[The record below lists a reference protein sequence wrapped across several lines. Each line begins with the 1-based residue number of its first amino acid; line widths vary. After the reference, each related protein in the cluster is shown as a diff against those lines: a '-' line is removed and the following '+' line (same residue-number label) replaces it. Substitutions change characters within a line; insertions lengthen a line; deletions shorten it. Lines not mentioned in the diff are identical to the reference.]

1 MSALAKFYASRGMD
15 LADDGLPARANGMA
29 LAASS
34 TSNLAVLR
42 RKTEGEVKEAHQGE
56 FKVDDKVARKDKS
69 ARAYTSALDVLETVN
84 SGLVDVFD
92 RLQRAETMRD
102 QLIAECEQQDEKMHQ
117 FESALDGARTRYEA
131 AESQNSDLAERLISE
146 TARASVL
153 EQRVAHADEALE
165 EADTRIEELEEVCK
179 VLHDGIYTVF
189 GTGSPTQ
196 KALST
201 LSK

>member
-69 ARAYTSALDVLETVN
+69 ARAYTSALDVLE
-84 SGLVDVFD
+84 
-92 RLQRAETMRD
+92 
-102 QLIAECEQQDEKMHQ
+102 
-117 FESALDGARTRYEA
+117 
-131 AESQNSDLAERLISE
+131 
-146 TARASVL
+146 
-153 EQRVAHADEALE
+153 
-165 EADTRIEELEEVCK
+165 
-179 VLHDGIYTVF
+179 
-189 GTGSPTQ
+189 P
-196 KALST
+196 
-201 LSK
+201 